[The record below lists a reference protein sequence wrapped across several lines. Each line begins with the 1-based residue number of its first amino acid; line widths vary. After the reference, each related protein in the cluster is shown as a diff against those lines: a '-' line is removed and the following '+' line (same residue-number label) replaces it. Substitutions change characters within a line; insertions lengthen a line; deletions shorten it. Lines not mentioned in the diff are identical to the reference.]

1 MNGRKYLQSI
11 YFPRVNTQSK
21 QGTHTTQK
29 QKKKKKQKNNQIIQ
43 LKMGK
48 APEIFPKLLK

>member
-1 MNGRKYLQSI
+1 MRKYLQSI

-29 QKKKKKQKNNQIIQ
+29 QKKKKKAKKQSNNPIKN
-43 LKMGK
+43 G
-48 APEIFPKLLK
+48 

>member
-1 MNGRKYLQSI
+1 MGENICKASI
-11 YFPRVNTQSK
+11 SQELIPKVNKELTQLKSK
-21 QGTHTTQK
+21 
-29 QKKKKKQKNNQIIQ
+29 KKKKKQKNNQIIQ

>member
-1 MNGRKYLQSI
+1 MRKYLQSI

>member
-29 QKKKKKQKNNQIIQ
+29 QKKSKKNNQIIQ